1 FKQVGANIISQV
13 SSLKSENKKEKF
25 REKCKNL
32 ADYLI
37 NSKDPYGY
45 IQEYIWKGALRTW
58 YSKNF
63 TGITQHGGCF
73 MIFKNEEKE
82 LLELIYDAY
91 DFCEKKEQYM
101 QILSKYKKN
110 NSSIYDCNSDQN
122 CLSTCGEYKTWFE
135 NSIKQLQDK
144 RSFIEKNCK
153 NKKALLEFP
162 RTKCNILK
170 PETFNQTPV
179 CIFDPPDVP
188 EDSESKSKSVDSE
201 EDKSKGQVLSASD
214 NQKNKEDSSTH
225 SSKDEDKI
233 SPQVEVLNKETKT
246 SQISPTENETPHF
259 LQSESISPRSQDSIK
274 RHDTDIMSLPPK
286 VSYSVSLTPSPTH
299 PIIQSNAT
307 NNFFI
312 F

>member
-1 FKQVGANIISQV
+1 GANILSRI
-13 SSLKSENKKEKF
+13 SSLKKESDKESF

-37 NSKDPYGY
+37 NSKDPYGHY
-45 IQEYIWKGALRTW
+45 QEYIWKGALRTW
-58 YSKNF
+58 YSKYF

-73 MIFKNEEKE
+73 MIFNSEEKN
-82 LLELIYDAY
+82 LLELIYDAD
-91 DFCEKKEQYM
+91 DFCSKKKQYM
-101 QILSKYKKN
+101 EILNIYKKN

-122 CLSTCGEYKTWFE
+122 CLSTCDEYKTWFE
-135 NSIKQLQDK
+135 YSKKQLQDK

-162 RTKCNILK
+162 TTKCNILK
-170 PETFNQTPV
+170 PETFNLTPV
-179 CIFDPPDVP
+179 CIFNPPAVS
-188 EDSESKSKSVDSE
+188 EDSESKSKSKDSE
-201 EDKSKGQVLSASD
+201 EDKSKGQVLSAPD

-225 SSKDEDKI
+225 SDKDEDKI

-246 SQISPTENETPHF
+246 IQISPTQNETPHF

-274 RHDTDIMSLPPK
+274 RHDTEIMSLPPK
-286 VSYSVSLTPSPTH
+286 VSKSVSLTPSPTH
-299 PIIQSNAT
+299 PIIQSNAN